1 MDSSHARGSVSAPT
15 RITYLAIDEEIG
27 SMIKMFEADMKRL
40 KGILVTYEEKV
51 KDLSAHELEQRN
63 EVLDLLR

>member
-1 MDSSHARGSVSAPT
+1 MDLNHVKGSVSNSLAQKF
-15 RITYLAIDEEIG
+15 INFSELCLAIDEEIS

-51 KDLSAHELEQRN
+51 KDLSAHELE
-63 EVLDLLR
+63 

>member
-1 MDSSHARGSVSAPT
+1 MALNLARESVSAP
-15 RITYLAIDEEIG
+15 RLKPLAIDEEIG

-63 EVLDLLR
+63 QVLDMLK

>member
-1 MDSSHARGSVSAPT
+1 LC
-15 RITYLAIDEEIG
+15 LAIDEEIS

-51 KDLSAHELEQRN
+51 KDLSAHE
-63 EVLDLLR
+63 